1 MTPGV
6 RVDNGASSDGQGR
19 SHAGDLGW
27 LLNDL
32 VARVHEI
39 DKAVILS
46 RDGLVTGASRDLTRE
61 DAEHLSAVAAGVQSL
76 ARGAGRHFGGG
87 RVRQTIVEMENAFL
101 FVTAAGEGSCLA
113 VLTPATADVGLVAYE
128 MAVLVK
134 RVGPHLHVDPR
145 PGVADGLSE

>member
-1 MTPGV
+1 MTGD
-6 RVDNGASSDGQGR
+6 RVDNGVSPDSNGKSTVSDL
-19 SHAGDLGW
+19 SW

-32 VARVHEI
+32 VGRVHEI
-39 DKAVILS
+39 DKAVILT
-46 RDGLVTGASRDLTRE
+46 RDGLVTGASHDLTRE

-113 VLTPATADVGLVAYE
+113 VLAPATADVGLVAYE

-145 PGVADGLSE
+145 PGAADGPGE

>member
-1 MTPGV
+1 MAADRLDNGSTPG
-6 RVDNGASSDGQGR
+6 GHGR
-19 SHAGDLGW
+19 GYTGDLSW
-27 LLNDL
+27 LLDDL
-32 VARVHEI
+32 VARFQEI

-46 RDGLVTGASRDLTRE
+46 RDGLVTGASHGLSRE

-101 FVTAAGEGSCLA
+101 FVTAAGVGSCLA

-134 RVGPHLHVDPR
+134 RVGPHLEVDPR
-145 PGVADGLSE
+145 PGPVGGLGD

>member
-1 MTPGV
+1 MAQT
-6 RVDNGASSDGQGR
+6 DTTGQL
-19 SHAGDLGW
+19 SW
-27 LLNDL
+27 LLDNL
-32 VARVHEI
+32 VSQVEHVQQAI
-39 DKAVILS
+39 ILS
-46 RDGLVTGASRDLTRE
+46 RDGLVVASSRGLTRE
-61 DAEHLSAVAAGVQSL
+61 DGEHLSALAAGVQSL

-134 RVGPHLHVDPR
+134 RVGPHLQVDPR
-145 PGVADGLSE
+145 PGAADGLSE